1 MGHRTGPF
9 RRRREMSF
17 SIGIIGLPNV
27 GKSTLLNALSKAHA
41 EASNYPFCTIDCN
54 QGIVP
59 VPDSRL
65 ERLTGILEPKEVI
78 PATVRFIDIAGLVAG
93 ASRGE
98 GLGNK
103 FLHHVREANVLA
115 HVLRCF
121 RNLDVSHVHGDIDP
135 VRDLEIVET
144 ELFLADIERV
154 ERWLEKE
161 RAAAKARKKDER
173 KDLDFLERVRETLS
187 KGRRIRVEDLHAH
200 EVEIMGELQ
209 LLTSKPSILV
219 LNAGEEDQA
228 GEGEICRSVAEQ
240 CPGREVFIVSA
251 KIEQEISDLP
261 PEEQAEFMRELGL
274 TLAARDRFIERC
286 HEMLGLIRYYTT
298 AHEKLQAWSL
308 PAGTTAPQ
316 AAGRIHSD
324 MEQGFIRAEVMSFD
338 DLVSHGSRSDVQHH
352 GLLRT
357 EGHDYIVRDG
367 DVITFLFNK

>member
-1 MGHRTGPF
+1 
-9 RRRREMSF
+9 MSL

-59 VPDSRL
+59 VPDDRL
-65 ERLTGILEPKEVI
+65 EKLAEILGPGEVI
-78 PATVRFIDIAGLVAG
+78 PSTVKFIDIAGLVEG

-121 RNLDVSHVHGDIDP
+121 RDQDVSHVQGDIDP
-135 VRDLEIVET
+135 VRDLETVET

-154 ERWLEKE
+154 EKWIEKE
-161 RAAAKARKKDER
+161 KAAAKAKKKGER
-173 KDLDFLERVRETLS
+173 KDLDFLERVRVSLS
-187 KGRRIRVEDLHAH
+187 NGERVRTEGLNAH
-200 EVEIMGELQ
+200 ETEVMGELG

-228 GEGEICRSVAEQ
+228 GESEICRDVAERF
-240 CPGREVFIVSA
+240 PGRDIFIVSA
-251 KIEQEISDLP
+251 KIEQELSDLP
-261 PEEQAEFMRELGL
+261 PEEQEEFMRELGL
-274 TLAARDRFIERC
+274 TLAARDRFIENC
-286 HEMLGLIRYYTT
+286 HDMLGLIRYYTT
-298 AHEKLQAWSL
+298 AHDKLQAWSI
-308 PAGTTAPQ
+308 PEGTAAPR
-316 AAGRIHSD
+316 AAGKIHSD
-324 MEQGFIRAEVMSFD
+324 MEEGFIRAEVMSFD
-338 DLVSHGSRSDVQHH
+338 DLVKYGSRADVQHH

-357 EGHDYIVRDG
+357 EGHDYLVRDG
-367 DVITFLFNK
+367 DVITFLFNR

>member
-1 MGHRTGPF
+1 
-9 RRRREMSF
+9 MSL

-59 VPDSRL
+59 VPDDRL
-65 ERLTGILEPKEVI
+65 ERLAEILGPGEVI
-78 PATVRFIDIAGLVAG
+78 PSTVKFIDIAGLVEG

-121 RNLDVSHVHGDIDP
+121 RDQDVSHVQGDIDP
-135 VRDLEIVET
+135 VRDLETVET

-154 ERWLEKE
+154 EKWIEKE
-161 RAAAKARKKDER
+161 KAAAKAKKKGER
-173 KDLDFLERVRETLS
+173 KDLDFLERVRVSLS
-187 KGRRIRVEDLHAH
+187 NGERVRTEGLNAH
-200 EVEIMGELQ
+200 ETEVMGELG

-228 GEGEICRSVAEQ
+228 GESEICRDVAERF
-240 CPGREVFIVSA
+240 PGRDIFIVSA
-251 KIEQEISDLP
+251 KIEQELSDLP
-261 PEEQAEFMRELGL
+261 PEEQEEFMRELGL
-274 TLAARDRFIERC
+274 TLAARDRFIENC
-286 HEMLGLIRYYTT
+286 HDMLGLIRYYTT
-298 AHEKLQAWSL
+298 AHDKLQAWSI
-308 PAGTTAPQ
+308 PEGTAAPR
-316 AAGRIHSD
+316 AAGKIHSD
-324 MEQGFIRAEVMSFD
+324 MEEGFIRAEVMSFD
-338 DLVSHGSRSDVQHH
+338 DLVKYGSRADVQHH

-357 EGHDYIVRDG
+357 EGHDYLVRDG
-367 DVITFLFNK
+367 DVITFLFNR

>member
-1 MGHRTGPF
+1 
-9 RRRREMSF
+9 MSL

-41 EASNYPFCTIDCN
+41 EASNYPFCTIECN

-59 VPDSRL
+59 VPDARL
-65 ERLTGILEPKEVI
+65 EKLASILDPQEVI
-78 PATVRFIDIAGLVAG
+78 PSTVKFIDIAGLVEG

-121 RNLDVSHVHGDIDP
+121 ENADISHVIGEIDP
-135 VRDLEIVET
+135 LRDLEIVET

-154 ERWLEKE
+154 ERWIEKE
-161 RAAAKARKKDER
+161 TAAAKAKKKGER
-173 KDLDFLERVRETLS
+173 QDLGFLERVRKTLS
-187 KGRRIRVEDLHAH
+187 EGEKISTEHLSAH
-200 EVEIMGELQ
+200 ELEVLNELQ

-219 LNAGEEDQA
+219 LNAGEGDQRS
-228 GEGEICRSVAEQ
+228 GVCRRVAERFE
-240 CPGREVFIVSA
+240 GRDVFAVSA

-261 PEEQAEFMRELGL
+261 PDEQAEFMKELGI

-298 AHEKLQAWSL
+298 ANRKLQAWSI
-308 PAGTTAPQ
+308 PDGTTAPK
-316 AAGRIHSD
+316 AAGWIHSD
-324 MEQGFIRAEVMSFD
+324 MEKGFIRAEVMSFD
-338 DLVSHGSRSDVQHH
+338 DLVEYGSRSNVQHH

-367 DVITFLFNK
+367 DVITFLFNR

>member
-1 MGHRTGPF
+1 
-9 RRRREMSF
+9 MSL

-27 GKSTLLNALSKAHA
+27 GKSTLLNALSRAHA

-59 VPDSRL
+59 VPDERL
-65 ERLTGILEPKEVI
+65 ERLAAILHPEEVI
-78 PATVRFIDIAGLVAG
+78 HSTVKFIDIAGLVEG

-103 FLHHVREANVLA
+103 FLHHIREANVLA

-121 RNLDVSHVHGDIDP
+121 QNPDVSHIQGDIDP

-154 ERWLEKE
+154 DRWIEKE
-161 RAAAKARKKDER
+161 RAAAKAKKKEER
-173 KDLDFLERVRETLS
+173 KDLDFLEKI
-187 KGRRIRVEDLHAH
+187 KGRLSESERIDLESLKTH
-200 EVEIMGELQ
+200 ELELMDELQ
-209 LLTSKPSILV
+209 LLTTKPSILI
-219 LNAGEEDQA
+219 LNAGEEEHA
-228 GEGEICRSVAEQ
+228 GDGGICGSVGERCA
-240 CPGREVFIVSA
+240 GRDIFIVSA

-261 PEEQAEFMRELGL
+261 AEEQVEFMEGLGL
-274 TLAARDRFIERC
+274 TEAVRDRFIERC

-298 AHEKLQAWSL
+298 AHEKLQAWSI
-308 PAGTTAPQ
+308 PVGTTAPR
-316 AAGRIHSD
+316 AAGKIHTD
-324 MEQGFIRAEVMSFD
+324 MEKGFIRAEVMGFQ
-338 DLVSHGSRSDVQHH
+338 DLLTHGSRSEVQHH

-367 DVITFLFNK
+367 DVITFLFNR

>member
-1 MGHRTGPF
+1 V
-9 RRRREMSF
+9 SL

-59 VPDSRL
+59 VPDDRL
-65 ERLTGILEPKEVI
+65 ERLSGILGPEEVI
-78 PATVRFIDIAGLVAG
+78 PATVKFIDIAGLVEG

-121 RNLDVSHVHGDIDP
+121 EDQDVSHVQGWIDP

-154 ERWLEKE
+154 ERWLDKEK
-161 RAAAKARKKDER
+161 AAAKGKKKEDR
-173 KDLDFLERVRETLS
+173 KDIDFLELVRETLS
-187 KGRRIRVEDLHAH
+187 KGERMRLDDLHAH
-200 EVEIMGELQ
+200 ETEIMGDLQ
-209 LLTSKPSILV
+209 LLTAKPSILV
-219 LNAGEEDQA
+219 LNAGEEDQSC
-228 GEGEICRSVAEQ
+228 EGEICRRMRERF
-240 CPGREVFIVSA
+240 PEREVFVVSA
-251 KIEQEISDLP
+251 KIEQEVSDLP
-261 PEEQAEFMRELGL
+261 PDEQREFMRELGL

-298 AHEKLQAWSL
+298 AHGKLQAWSI
-308 PAGTTAPQ
+308 PPGTKAPQ
-316 AAGRIHSD
+316 AAGKIHSD
-324 MEQGFIRAEVMSFD
+324 MEQGFIRAEVMSYE
-338 DLVSHGSRSDVQHH
+338 DLVSCGSRSDVQHH

-357 EGHDYIVRDG
+357 EGHDYVVRDG